1 MQRQLNS
8 PFPTPETLQISLVT
22 ILLESCWVCLGP
34 NGCHV
39 LQMDY
44 SKPLE
49 GGGGEL
55 TRGIKLKT
63 TIGIVTPASPTQ
75 WLLLYN
81 AVPIYDALPT
91 SNMQ

>member
-49 GGGGEL
+49 GGGGINKRNKVENHYWHSD
-55 TRGIKLKT
+55 TSFT
-63 TIGIVTPASPTQ
+63 YSVV
-75 WLLLYN
+75 
-81 AVPIYDALPT
+81 AVV
-91 SNMQ
+91 